1 MKFFGFIFILII
13 LSSCADLHKGDQL
26 LAVEAMHK
34 TMDSITTVLI
44 ENDYKS
50 VDEIRIESKEVA
62 EKIKA
67 NYKGDTLELEFAKK
81 LDDYK
86 QMLSSFAPLKKGYL
100 LLLKNTKEE
109 KKALSKL
116 MSDIEKGNGER
127 AKYQEF
133 ILNEQK
139 KTKQICVL
147 LSDYVTQLKK
157 SLTIYHQNKDA
168 IYDYSFSLIA
178 K

>member
-1 MKFFGFIFILII
+1 MKFFGFIFMFIT

-26 LAVEAMHK
+26 LAVETMHK
-34 TMDSITTVLI
+34 TLDSITTVLI

-50 VDEIRIESKEVA
+50 IEEIRIESKDVA
-62 EKIKA
+62 EKIKG
-67 NYKGDTLELEFAKK
+67 NYKGDTLDIEFAKK

-86 QMLSSFAPLKKGYL
+86 QMLFSFDPLKNGYI

-109 KKALSKL
+109 KKALTKL
-116 MSDIEKGNGER
+116 MDEIEKGNGER

-139 KTKQICVL
+139 KTKQICML
-147 LSDYVTQLKK
+147 LSDYVSQLKK

>member
-1 MKFFGFIFILII
+1 MKFFGFISFLII

-26 LAVEAMHK
+26 LAVETMHK
-34 TMDSITTVLI
+34 TLDSITTVLI
-44 ENDYKS
+44 ENDYKAIE
-50 VDEIRIESKEVA
+50 EIRIESKDVA
-62 EKIKA
+62 EKIKD
-67 NYKGDTLELEFAKK
+67 NYKGDTLEFEFAKK

-86 QMLSSFAPLKKGYL
+86 QMLSSFDPLKNGYI

-116 MSDIEKGNGER
+116 MNDIEKGNGER
-127 AKYQEF
+127 SKYQEF
-133 ILNEQK
+133 IENEQH

-147 LSDYVTQLKK
+147 LNEYVTQLKK

-168 IYDYSFSLIA
+168 VYDYSFSLIA